1 MAIMPTLLLP
11 LVLLASAVVGDGW
24 LGVRLAQAERP
35 TIEEV
40 IPGSPAAKAGMKS
53 GDVILSING
62 KATRTVDALFEVF
75 KGLNAGDWAKFGVL
89 RGSKKREFKVQLAK
103 RPVEGREPVRIEE
116 KPLKKPFKPAKRDSR
131 PAFLGI
137 EIEESERG
145 ITVTNLVQGAPAARA
160 GVRRGDRLHV
170 FNGKTIRTLAQLD
183 EIMKGLRAHDSVR
196 LGVTRDGR
204 KRQIV
209 LTAAA
214 KPGARPIAEG
224 RAKDAPAKSVK
235 RAPRKPATKKK
246 PRKKDGARKPVP
258 VKKTAIRSAPMKTS
272 KKAASTVGGYSS
284 SLEATLAKARRS
296 GRPVLVV
303 FGASWCV
310 NSETLKK
317 SLSHSSLQRSL
328 GQYERVWIDTDKQSA
343 LADKY
348 DVESLPHTL
357 FLSSSGKVR
366 KAIVGYQPPQILA
379 PILRAGLSDKAAKK
393 SRPADARSKKSQP
406 NKAQPK
412 KKQPRKAEPKKA
424 QPKKAQP
431 RKKQPRKAEPKK
443 AQPKKTQ
450 PKKAQ
455 PPRATPTD
463 RRRTGRRGASEG
475 NSTAKEL
482 QRLRDEVQRLR
493 AEQRQQRELLQ
504 RILRE
509 LQKKK

>member
-1 MAIMPTLLLP
+1 
-11 LVLLASAVVGDGW
+11 
-24 LGVRLAQAERP
+24 
-35 TIEEV
+35 
-40 IPGSPAAKAGMKS
+40 
-53 GDVILSING
+53 
-62 KATRTVDALFEVF
+62 
-75 KGLNAGDWAKFGVL
+75 
-89 RGSKKREFKVQLAK
+89 
-103 RPVEGREPVRIEE
+103 
-116 KPLKKPFKPAKRDSR
+116 
-131 PAFLGI
+131 
-137 EIEESERG
+137 
-145 ITVTNLVQGAPAARA
+145 
-160 GVRRGDRLHV
+160 
-170 FNGKTIRTLAQLD
+170 
-183 EIMKGLRAHDSVR
+183 
-196 LGVTRDGR
+196 VTRDGR

-209 LTAAA
+209 LTAAS

-224 RAKDAPAKSVK
+224 QAKDAPAKSVK

-246 PRKKDGARKPVP
+246 PRKKDGARKSVLD
-258 VKKTAIRSAPMKTS
+258 KKTAIRSAPKKT
-272 KKAASTVGGYSS
+272 ASTVGGYSS

-343 LADKY
+343 LADKHN
-348 DVESLPHTL
+348 VESLPHTL
-357 FLSSSGKVR
+357 FLSSSGKIR

-393 SRPADARSKKSQP
+393 SRPAAARPKKAQP
-406 NKAQPK
+406 KKAQPK

-431 RKKQPRKAEPKK
+431 KKAQPKK
-443 AQPKKTQ
+443 AQPKKTQPKKTQ

-463 RRRTGRRGASEG
+463 RHRTGRRGASQG